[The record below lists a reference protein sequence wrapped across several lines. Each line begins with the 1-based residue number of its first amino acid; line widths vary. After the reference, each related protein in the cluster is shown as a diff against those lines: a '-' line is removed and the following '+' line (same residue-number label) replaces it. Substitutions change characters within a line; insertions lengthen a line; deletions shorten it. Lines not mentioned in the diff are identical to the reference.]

1 MKTRLLLCITM
12 LAAYGYAQNVAPE
25 TQEAYATLSP
35 SEFEQIKKVY
45 ETKQQNAKL
54 NKKRGGAVSQRMS
67 HSDIAYTLFQSSIN
81 AVFSPFAPDSTY
93 IQDFGSP
100 SAIGAHGY
108 GQTFDPASTGFGIV
122 GQDFFAHKDP
132 YTIDTIYV
140 GARYRTSS
148 VVSGLTGDT
157 LQVAIV
163 MGDTLDNTVWRV
175 GIGYNAGTYPGQ
187 TRRINVLPPRYTG
200 NPNVGTPGS
209 LDDPN
214 KMIIKYALKA
224 TDTATSYIK
233 IVPPAPI
240 QVAGGDKIGILN
252 TFIPGQPYDPATQT
266 YYISGAKGD
275 VNNIS
280 YLRFQNANSG
290 DNNSYFLEPLTL
302 GAPSAGISFTLFSST
317 RYNAWTGSDAFR
329 NEYPAPSATRAYLID
344 FWVSGTSTIGLD
356 EVGNFEPLSIYPNP
370 SNGKV
375 SLKINSGGDYHL
387 QLMDLTGKVV
397 HQEDLAVNS
406 SEEFN
411 RDFSYLPKGI
421 YLVTIESGS
430 NKQTQKLSL
439 Q

>member
-1 MKTRLLLCITM
+1 MKTRLLLCMSM
-12 LAAYGYAQNVAPE
+12 LAIYGYAQNLTPE
-25 TQEAYATLSP
+25 SQEAFETLTP
-35 SEFEQIKKVY
+35 KEFQQIKKVW
-45 ETKQQNAKL
+45 ETKQEKAAL

-67 HSDIAYTLFQSSIN
+67 HADIAYTLFQSSIN

-93 IQDFGSP
+93 IQNFGSP

-108 GQTFDPASTGFGIV
+108 GQTFDPASTGFGV
-122 GQDFFAHKDP
+122 MGQDYFAQKDP

-148 VVSGLTGDT
+148 LMSGLTGDT

-200 NPNVGTPGS
+200 NPTVGVPGT
-209 LDDPN
+209 LNAPN

-233 IVPPAPI
+233 IVPPSPI

-252 TFIPGQPYDPATQT
+252 TFIPGQPYNPATQT
-266 YYISGAKGD
+266 YYISGSKGD

-280 YLRFQNANSG
+280 YLRYQNANSG

-302 GAPSAGISFTLFSST
+302 GEPSAAISFTLFSNT
-317 RYNAWTGSDAFR
+317 RYNAWTGTDAFR
-329 NEYPAPSATRAYLID
+329 NEYPATSATRAYLID
-344 FWVSGTSTIGLD
+344 FWVSGTSTVGLN
-356 EVGNFEPLSIYPNP
+356 EFNEFRPLSIFPNP
-370 SNGKV
+370 STGRV
-375 SLKINSGGDYHL
+375 SLKISTGGEYKL
-387 QLMDLTGKVV
+387 QLMDLTGKTV
-397 HQEDLAVNS
+397 HEEALLVNS
-406 SEEFN
+406 SEEFH

-421 YLVTIESGS
+421 YLVTVESGS
-430 NKQTQKLSL
+430 NKQTLKFSL
-439 Q
+439 H